1 MKSNIIDVYKS
12 IIKILYMSLE
22 KKCFD
27 SFKGN
32 HLYRGTKITKEEKV
46 KIEDY
51 KKKVK
56 LITMNVK
63 LIFCFLFLLIILVF
77 SKVFISLSEEENKA
91 LGFIETPKNNEIGV
105 LYELENDNRDNIGSN
120 ALNI

>member
-1 MKSNIIDVYKS
+1 
-12 IIKILYMSLE
+12 MSLE

-32 HLYRGTKITKEEKV
+32 YLYRGTKITKEEKE
-46 KIEDY
+46 KIENY
-51 KKKVK
+51 KNNIK
-56 LITMNVK
+56 LITMNIK
-63 LIFCFLFLLIILVF
+63 LIFCFLLIILVF

-120 ALNI
+120 ALTI

>member
-1 MKSNIIDVYKS
+1 MG
-12 IIKILYMSLE
+12 LE

-105 LYELENDNRDNIGSN
+105 LYELENDNRDFIGSN
-120 ALNI
+120 ASI

>member
-12 IIKILYMSLE
+12 IIKILYMGLE

-56 LITMNVK
+56 LITMN
-63 LIFCFLFLLIILVF
+63 
-77 SKVFISLSEEENKA
+77 EN
-91 LGFIETPKNNEIGV
+91 
-105 LYELENDNRDNIGSN
+105 
-120 ALNI
+120 

>member
-1 MKSNIIDVYKS
+1 MG
-12 IIKILYMSLE
+12 LE

-56 LITMNVK
+56 LI
-63 LIFCFLFLLIILVF
+63 IF
-77 SKVFISLSEEENKA
+77 
-91 LGFIETPKNNEIGV
+91 
-105 LYELENDNRDNIGSN
+105 
-120 ALNI
+120 

>member
-1 MKSNIIDVYKS
+1 
-12 IIKILYMSLE
+12 MSLE

-32 HLYRGTKITKEEKV
+32 YLYRGTKITKEEKV

-63 LIFCFLFLLIILVF
+63 LIFCFLLIILVF
-77 SKVFISLSEEENKA
+77 SKAFLSFSEEENKA
-91 LGFIETPKNNEIGV
+91 LGFIETPQNNEIEV
-105 LYELENDNRDNIGSN
+105 LYELENENRDFIGSN
-120 ALNI
+120 ASNLPI

>member
-1 MKSNIIDVYKS
+1 MKSNILDVYKS
-12 IIKILYMSLE
+12 IIKILYMGLE

-32 HLYRGTKITKEEKV
+32 YLYRGTKITKEEKV

-56 LITMNVK
+56 LI
-63 LIFCFLFLLIILVF
+63 IF
-77 SKVFISLSEEENKA
+77 
-91 LGFIETPKNNEIGV
+91 
-105 LYELENDNRDNIGSN
+105 
-120 ALNI
+120 